1 MKLMRFSARHN
12 RVHLQGSISGSE
24 TVMDRL
30 EAMSIFVAVV
40 DAGSLAAAARR
51 LGRSPAS
58 VTRAV
63 ARLEASAGDRLLE
76 RTTRRF
82 AVTEAGARHAS
93 AYRQVL
99 DELARLDAR
108 PEDVEVSGGVVV
120 TAPEMFGRMR
130 VLPVVESFLQAFPR
144 TQVRLL
150 LLNRVV
156 DLVGEGVDVAVR
168 LADLSDSS
176 MTAVR
181 IGEVRRLTC
190 AAPAYLA
197 GRPKPEHPS
206 DLADH
211 GCIGLNEAGTNEL
224 WRYRE
229 PGSVRRARSV
239 RVTCRL
245 TVNGVGAA
253 IEAAERGL
261 GIVRPLSYQ
270 VERQVAD
277 GSLVALLPAYE
288 PTPIPVH
295 LVFPPRRRDG
305 SAVRAFIDHAVPL
318 LRQLS
323 SEPLGA

>member
-1 MKLMRFSARHN
+1 
-12 RVHLQGSISGSE
+12 
-24 TVMDRL
+24 MDRL

-40 DAGSLAAAARR
+40 EAGSLAAAARR

-63 ARLEASAGDRLLE
+63 ATLEAGAGERLLE

-82 AVTEAGARHAS
+82 AITEAGTRHLAT
-93 AYRQVL
+93 YRAVL
-99 DELARLDAR
+99 DELAGLEAR
-108 PEDVEVSGGVVV
+108 SADIEIRGSVVV
-120 TAPEMFGRMR
+120 TAPELFGRLKVM
-130 VLPVVESFLQAFPR
+130 PVVESFLTAHPG
-144 TQVRLL
+144 TQVRVL

-197 GRPKPEHPS
+197 RHAPPQSPV

-211 GCIGLNEAGTNEL
+211 FCIGLNEAGTQEL

-229 PGSVRRARSV
+229 PAAARRVRSV

-245 TVNGVGAA
+245 AVNGVGAA
-253 IEAAERGL
+253 IEAAERGM

-270 VERQVAD
+270 VERQIAE
-277 GSLVALLPAYE
+277 GSLVALLRDHE
-288 PTPIPVH
+288 PEPVPVN
-295 LVFPPRRRDG
+295 LVFRPRRGDG

-318 LRQLS
+318 LRRASGQK
-323 SEPLGA
+323 PMPPG